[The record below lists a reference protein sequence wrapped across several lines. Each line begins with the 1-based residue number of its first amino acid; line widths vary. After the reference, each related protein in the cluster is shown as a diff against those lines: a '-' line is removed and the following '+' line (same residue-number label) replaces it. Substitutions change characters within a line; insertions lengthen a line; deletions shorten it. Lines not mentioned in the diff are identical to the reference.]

1 MAKRWVNPCRWRI
14 AHWSRWSIWPRYL
27 PGEGKVL
34 APRNRRAAGAYGC
47 YAGFGLPDFG
57 AARPI
62 RRRLRPGEADAGEG
76 LIVCWIVIEIIV
88 YAFLGVNK
96 GRLKWWT
103 ILVML
108 AGVIGLG
115 ILAAWIRHEVMWWI
129 AGGAWVVFYMVLGL
143 TATDD
148 PAGLKQRN

>member
-1 MAKRWVNPCRWRI
+1 
-14 AHWSRWSIWPRYL
+14 
-27 PGEGKVL
+27 
-34 APRNRRAAGAYGC
+34 
-47 YAGFGLPDFG
+47 
-57 AARPI
+57 
-62 RRRLRPGEADAGEG
+62 